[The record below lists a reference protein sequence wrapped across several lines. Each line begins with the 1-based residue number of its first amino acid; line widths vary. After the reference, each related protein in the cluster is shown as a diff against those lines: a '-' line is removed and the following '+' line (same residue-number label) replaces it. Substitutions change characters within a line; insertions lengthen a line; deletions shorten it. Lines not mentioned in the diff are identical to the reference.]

1 MDKSSGILE
10 YKPIYKEGDA
20 IKFTP
25 LSAPGLAPADN
36 SVKYSKTSVGVE
48 YDENTYT
55 VDGNGAL
62 KRKNYYSADAPIV
75 LDSATSKLKVVVDD
89 VTIGVNDAGKL
100 TMKYSA
106 DAPMKYVVGSENV

>member
-1 MDKSSGILE
+1 M
-10 YKPIYKEGDA
+10 
-20 IKFTP
+20 
-25 LSAPGLAPADN
+25 
-36 SVKYSKTSVGVE
+36 GVE

-75 LDSATSKLKVVVDD
+75 MDGNKLKVAVDD
-89 VTIGVNDAGKL
+89 VTIDVNDAGKL

-106 DAPMKYVVGSENV
+106 NAPMKYVVGSENV

>member
-1 MDKSSGILE
+1 MDKSSDKLE

-25 LSAPGLAPADN
+25 SDN
-36 SVKYSKTSVGVE
+36 SVTYSKTSVGVK

-55 VDGNGAL
+55 VDSNGAL

-75 LDSATSKLKVVVDD
+75 LDTNSNKLKVAVDD
-89 VTIGVNDAGKL
+89 VTIGVSDTGKL
-100 TMKYSA
+100 TMKYTA
-106 DAPMKYVVGSENV
+106 DAPMKYGAVA

>member
-1 MDKSSGILE
+1 ME
-10 YKPIYKEGDA
+10 YKQIYKEGDA

-25 LSAPGLAPADN
+25 ADN
-36 SVKYSKTSVGVE
+36 SVKYSKTSMEVE
-48 YDENTYT
+48 YDENTYA
-55 VDGNGAL
+55 VDDNGAL

-75 LDSATSKLKVVVDD
+75 MDNNKLKVAVDD
-89 VTIGVNDAGKL
+89 VTIDVNDAGKL

>member
-1 MDKSSGILE
+1 ME

-25 LSAPGLAPADN
+25 ADN
-36 SVKYSKTSVGVE
+36 SVKYSKTSVGVK

-55 VDGNGAL
+55 VDSNNGAL

-75 LDSATSKLKVVVDD
+75 LDADTSKLKVAVDD
-89 VTIGVNDAGKL
+89 VTIDVNDAGKL
-100 TMKYSA
+100 TMKYNA
-106 DAPMKYVVGSENV
+106 NAPMKYGAVA